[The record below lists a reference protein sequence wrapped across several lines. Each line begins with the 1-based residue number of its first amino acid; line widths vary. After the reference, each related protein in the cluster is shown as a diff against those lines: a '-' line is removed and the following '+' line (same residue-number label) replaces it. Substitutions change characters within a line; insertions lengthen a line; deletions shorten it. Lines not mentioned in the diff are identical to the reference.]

1 LEEFAM
7 ECAKIGISGMDLLKP
22 SEWEIVEKYGLKY
35 SMATD
40 DFANIEHGFNDHQ
53 NFMNSTRSS

>member
-1 LEEFAM
+1 M